1 VKRFFTKRNAVYFTI
16 AIVIFF
22 LILIIW
28 PLPRSIEST
37 PYSKILFSQNNT
49 ILAASIAADDQWRFE
64 STANLPE
71 KYRESLLLFEDQH
84 FYQHP
89 GVNPFAILR
98 AIKNNIDE
106 GRVTSGGS
114 TITMQVARM
123 LLQENAVL
131 KGLQPRGLYKKTV
144 EALLALKLEWHFTK
158 DEILILYANHAPFG
172 GNIVGI
178 SAASWRYFGRSAE
191 KLSWGEAALLAVLP
205 NSPSM
210 MHLGKQRDELLRK
223 RNRLLKRLFEK
234 KYFSEIDYQ
243 LALLEP
249 LPDKPQNWTS
259 IAPHL
264 LTHLQ
269 QTYPQT
275 NNFYSTIDYVTQQ
288 SARRIVEQHAKRL
301 ANDGVHNIALLVI
314 DHEAM
319 QTLAYVGNQAWRGAE
334 IHSSQVDII
343 QRPRST
349 GSILK
354 PILYA
359 LMLQDGKL
367 APTSLLPD
375 IPSLFSG
382 YSPENYDKQYR
393 GAVPAQYALAQSL
406 NIPSVHMLRDYG
418 IPQFHEKLK
427 AMGVSSLF
435 RPADDYGL
443 TLILGGAEA
452 SLWELTSIYARMV
465 ATARS
470 GSAVREQHPELISS
484 PHPNPLSKGRESS
497 SSPSITAPGVIL
509 PPASMQSLPR
519 GRLGGGDVPEI
530 KNIIHQGAAWL
541 TLQALIEVTRPGSD
555 VHWRDFTN
563 SQEIAWKTG
572 TSYGL
577 RDAWAIGSNGRYT
590 IGVWAGNASGEP
602 ATFLSGTA
610 TAAPILFDMFN
621 SLKKASWFEKPE
633 HQLKTILVCKD
644 DGYLAGNQ
652 CDAKEIQIPIESHFE
667 KVTPNHRDIHLD
679 KDKKY
684 RVHGE
689 CESVSNMQLAHWF
702 VLPPAQE
709 FYWRQQHSE
718 YRSLPPWRADC
729 LQKALAYDNDQPIE
743 IVYPYAT
750 SRIYIPVDID
760 GKLGRIVIK
769 AVHRNSDAS
778 LYWHIDNQY
787 LGETKVFHDKTIM
800 LEPGKHRLTILDKQG
815 HQISRVFTVLSRE

>member
-1 VKRFFTKRNAVYFTI
+1 MMKKIFRIRNAIYLMAAFL
-16 AIVIFF
+16 IFF
-22 LILIIW
+22 ILLVIW
-28 PLPRSIEST
+28 PLPKSIKLT
-37 PYSKILFSQNNT
+37 PYSKILFSQT
-49 ILAASIAADDQWRFE
+49 HSILAASIAADDQWRFE
-64 STANLPE
+64 STTQLPE
-71 KYRESLLLFEDQH
+71 KYRQSLLLFEDQH

-89 GVNPFAILR
+89 GVNPLSILR
-98 AIKNNIDE
+98 AAKNNIE
-106 GRVTSGGS
+106 QGRVTSGGS
-114 TITMQVARM
+114 TITMQAARM
-123 LLQENAVL
+123 LLQENAAL
-131 KGLQPRGLYKKTV
+131 NGEKKFQTRGFYKKTL

-178 SAASWRYFGRSAE
+178 SAASWRYFGRPAE
-191 KLSWGEAALLAVLP
+191 KLSWAEATLLAVLP

-210 MHLGKQRDELLRK
+210 MHLGKQRDNLLEK
-223 RNRLLKRLFEK
+223 RNRLLKKLFEK
-234 KYFSEIDYQ
+234 KYFTETDYR

-249 LPDKPQNWTS
+249 LPDKPKNWLS
-259 IAPHL
+259 MAPHL

-269 QTYPQT
+269 QAYPQT
-275 NNFYSTIDYVTQQ
+275 NNFYSTIDYSTQQ
-288 SARRIVEQHAKRL
+288 SAQRIVEQHAKRL
-301 ANDGVHNIALLVI
+301 ANDGVNNIALVVI
-314 DHEAM
+314 DHHTM
-319 QTLAYVGNQAWRGAE
+319 QTLAYVGNHVWGKGNS
-334 IHSSQVDII
+334 HSPQVDII

-359 LMLQDGKL
+359 LMLQEGKL

-375 IPSLFSG
+375 IPSQFSG
-382 YSPENYDKQYR
+382 YSPENYDQQYR

-452 SLWELTSIYARMV
+452 SLWEITSIYARMV

-470 GSAVREQHPELISS
+470 GNAVREEHPQLLNS
-484 PHPNPLSKGRESS
+484 PLPNPPLGKGRESS
-497 SSPSITAPGVIL
+497 SSP
-509 PPASMQSLPR
+509 LPR
-519 GRLGGGDVPEI
+519 GRLGGGEAPEI

-555 VHWRDFTN
+555 VHWRDFTS

-590 IGVWAGNASGEP
+590 VGVWAGNADGEP

-652 CDAKEIQIPIESHFE
+652 CDAKEMQIPIESHFE
-667 KVTPNHRDIHLD
+667 KVTPNHRDIHLGA
-679 KDKKY
+679 DKKY

-709 FYWRQQHSE
+709 FYWRQQHSD
-718 YRSLPPWRADC
+718 YRTLPPWRSDC
-729 LQKALAYDNDQPIE
+729 VQNALAYDNDQPIE
-743 IVYPYAT
+743 IVYPYAS

-769 AVHRNSDAS
+769 AVHRNTNAS
-778 LYWHIDNQY
+778 LYWHIDDQY
-787 LGETKVFHDKTIM
+787 LGETKVFHDQTIM
-800 LEPGKHRLTILDKQG
+800 LEPGQHRLTLLDKQG